1 MSSNTRA
8 WNRWRQALATSDS
21 FANSPFRR
29 APYVAVAAGIAIFH
43 AGLFAAGDRIIARSP
58 LVLPAFPGYGVDV
71 VTVLAFGL
79 RYWPILLAAYLGDS
93 LAKHVGWLPSF
104 GVAAAALIR
113 TLFGAWLVRRAS
125 GLKKLL
131 GPFEDLAGIGLA
143 GAVATAVG
151 AALGTSVLS
160 MSRTAFDWSGNFDH
174 WWIADALTAFT
185 AMPALLVMA
194 RLWTDR
200 RPSWKPWFG
209 VQSALCML
217 GVAAAG
223 YLIFFRPETRYLLFA
238 AFLLIL
244 IAAAWLGPAAARF
257 AALIISFAAI
267 GATRAG
273 IGAFAGGSLREN
285 LQNLAFF
292 LLALSFT
299 GIAVGAFRAIG
310 NLTLPAGVLLVGW
323 ALSGWIYA
331 SMDRGRAAY
340 DDARLDRMILGVE
353 NRIANAYRT
362 YADLSWNTAAFVAAS
377 PHIPPEGWTQYVSRL
392 ALSQRYPGTSA
403 ISVIQPDGDA
413 KFPAAALPSD
423 ITDPLLREAAERS
436 RDSGEAIL
444 TPAGEAAAGAG
455 STLQLLAP
463 VYREG
468 AALDSVAHRRT
479 GLRAWVTVSLDA
491 DSLFQIALTGS
502 RNFISLRAFGG
513 PTAALLSGVI
523 QPGAPLRPER
533 TTRITLGGN
542 TWTLRWMRQP
552 GFPYLSREPFALAA
566 GCTALLSLFL
576 AALVLILQTTRRRA
590 SDHLK
595 LLQSA
600 LTLGTWEFDPDSQM
614 LHCSEQL
621 SRLHGIAAHR
631 ERISVQEWLDRVYPD
646 DREMVAGVTGACAG
660 SRAAIDRQY
669 RVVWTDGSVHWL
681 HSKAIVVSDEDGVP
695 NRVLGVD
702 FDVSEIKQL
711 QSQLA
716 QAQKLQ
722 SVGQLAAGVAHEINT
737 PIQYIGDNGK
747 FLEEAFHD
755 LIRLSD
761 VRRSSRAA
769 NTGTAA
775 IPDGTYVLDDDA
787 WEYLRNEVPR
797 ATTQLL
803 EGVDQV
809 GRIVRA
815 MKEFSHPGP
824 VEKCAADINRAIENT
839 VLVSKNEW
847 KYVADVTTDLDRE
860 LPAVPC
866 VVGEI
871 NQAILNLIVNAA
883 HAISDVVGDSG
894 RKGNIHIRTCQ
905 NDRMA
910 EIRITDTGGG
920 IPAAIQ
926 AKVFDPFF
934 TTKPVGKGT
943 GQGLAIAHAVI
954 VQKHHGSLTFESE
967 PGRGTTFVIQLP
979 LARDVDPIA
988 PARQVRSIGLPPAV
1002 GSGRT

>member
-1 MSSNTRA
+1 MASTTRA
-8 WNRWRQALATSDS
+8 WNQWWQALRTSDP
-21 FANSPFRR
+21 FAASPLRR
-29 APYVAVAAGIAIFH
+29 VPPAAVIAAIAIFH
-43 AGLFAAGDRIIARSP
+43 AALFLGGDRIIARSS
-58 LVLPAFPGYGVDV
+58 LVLPTFPGYGVDV
-71 VTVLAFGL
+71 VILLALGL
-79 RYWPILLAAYLGDS
+79 RYWPILLAAYFGDS
-93 LAKHVGWLPSF
+93 LAKHVPWAPSC

-113 TLFGAWLVRRAS
+113 TLFGAWLVRRAC

-143 GAVATAVG
+143 GAIPTLLG
-151 AALGTSVLS
+151 AALGAGVLS
-160 MSRTAFDWSGNFDH
+160 MAGAASHSSWTGTFEH

-185 AMPALLVMA
+185 AMPALLVMV
-194 RLWTDR
+194 RLWTDG
-200 RPSWKPWFG
+200 RPAWRPWFG
-209 VQSALCML
+209 FQSAFCMVC
-217 GVAAAG
+217 VAAAG
-223 YLIFFRPETRYLLFA
+223 YLIFFRPETRYLLFS

-273 IGAFAGGSLREN
+273 LGGFAGGSLREN

-292 LLALSFT
+292 LLAVSFT

-323 ALSGWIYA
+323 ALSGWLYA

-353 NRIANAYRT
+353 NRISTGYRT

-377 PHIPPEGWTQYVSRL
+377 PRIPPVGWSQYVGSL
-392 ALSQRYPGTSA
+392 NLSKRYPGTAA
-403 ISVIQPDGDA
+403 ISMILPGADA
-413 KFPAAALPSD
+413 SFAAADAAGP
-423 ITDPLLREAAERS
+423 PLREAAERS

-444 TPAGEAAAGAG
+444 TTTDRSAAGIG
-455 STLQLLAP
+455 SVLQLLAP

-468 AALDSVAHRRT
+468 AVLDSVAHRRSA
-479 GLRAWVTVSLDA
+479 LRAWVNVSFDA
-491 DSLFQIALTGS
+491 DSLFQTALTAS
-502 RNFISLRAFGG
+502 RSFVSLRVAAG
-513 PTAALLSGVI
+513 PTGALLSNVI
-523 QPGAPLRPER
+523 QPGVPRKPDR
-533 TTRITLGGN
+533 ITRITLGGN
-542 TWTLRWMRQP
+542 AWTLGWTRQP

-590 SDHLK
+590 SDHLN

-600 LTLGTWEFDPDSQM
+600 LTLGTWEFDLDSQM
-614 LHCSEQL
+614 LHCSEQM
-621 SRLHGIAAHR
+621 SRLYGIATHR
-631 ERISVQEWLDRVYPD
+631 ERISVHEWLDRVHPD
-646 DREMVAGVTGACAG
+646 DRETVAAVARACAVNQ
-660 SRAAIDRQY
+660 AAIDRQY
-669 RVVWTDGSVHWL
+669 RVAWPDGSVHWL
-681 HSKAIVVSDEDGVP
+681 HSKAIVVSDEQGAP

-702 FDVSEIKQL
+702 FDVSEIKHL

-747 FLEEAFHD
+747 FLEDAFND

-761 VRRSSRAA
+761 VRRSSPAA
-769 NTGTAA
+769 GNGTAG
-775 IPDGTYVLDDDA
+775 IPDGTYVLDEDA
-787 WEYLRNEVPR
+787 WEYLRKEVPK

-824 VEKCAADINRAIENT
+824 VEKCAADINRAVENT

-847 KYVADVTTDLDRE
+847 KYVAEITTDLDRE

-883 HAISDVVGDSG
+883 HAIGEVVGDSG
-894 RKGNIHIRTCQ
+894 RKGKIHIRTCQ

-910 EIRITDTGGG
+910 EIRIADTGGG

-954 VQKHHGSLTFESE
+954 VQKHHGRLTFESE
-967 PGRGTTFVIQLP
+967 AGRGTTFVIQLP

-988 PARQVRSIGLPPAV
+988 PATLVRSIGLPPAV